1 METYPKLKAV
11 LFDLDD
17 TIVDSRTAEYKAICN
32 FKKLFSNFDDIED
45 NEFAQIWSKI
55 TIELY
60 DKYYK
65 GIINFE
71 TLRIERIKKLFSNF
85 KIKIEDYDAKEKLK
99 IYLELYEKNWT
110 LFSDTIDVLEK
121 LKNKYKLAVVTN
133 GDGIQQRKKIE
144 KTGITKYFAEIIIS
158 SEVGFA
164 KPDEKIFQIACKK
177 LKVEPEECIM
187 IGDKLDVDVAGC
199 IKLGIK
205 AVWINRKNENIDYKY
220 KITQLKEL
228 LEKIIN

>member
-71 TLRIERIKKLFSNF
+71 TL
-85 KIKIEDYDAKEKLK
+85 
-99 IYLELYEKNWT
+99 
-110 LFSDTIDVLEK
+110 
-121 LKNKYKLAVVTN
+121 
-133 GDGIQQRKKIE
+133 
-144 KTGITKYFAEIIIS
+144 
-158 SEVGFA
+158 
-164 KPDEKIFQIACKK
+164 
-177 LKVEPEECIM
+177 
-187 IGDKLDVDVAGC
+187 
-199 IKLGIK
+199 
-205 AVWINRKNENIDYKY
+205 
-220 KITQLKEL
+220 
-228 LEKIIN
+228 